1 MAASKLWTFLA
12 ELRAAGSQRSLSLLR
27 QAGDWAASGA
37 QVAQWLE
44 EDWPEAIAWIVV
56 AAGPFYLLRLV
67 VRRPRLCAAMVSL
80 WSSWLALQVLTKGR
94 VVVEQT
100 HQRGLTA
107 MQATREVVQK
117 SVVAVE
123 AWIVVFLPFVSDM
136 WRKSR
141 AIWHV
146 LSFRTKVVLVAGP
159 VGLYL
164 LGLAVKRL
172 LDAFHRRRSAMKRIM
187 LAVLF
192 HGSFLLACPVLW
204 YFSGF
209 LSPNW
214 QHLCLRNFLTTVP
227 TLGSL
232 YALGW
237 RPAPKFAELLALE
250 APAQHL
256 ALPSRNGAQASPG
269 RRRASASG
277 RSGRPAA
284 SEEPMEFQASA
295 STQRFWL
302 SYWAAWPLL
311 VSAEQGLPYLLEL
324 LDVPEVDVAQA
335 HLRRG
340 LLIFVIWLQLWQGSR
355 LQLALLRHVLGRMP
369 DTWPSMGNL
378 PVMHYLQVL
387 RSGVTTPSFNLLSML
402 QAMFQQRWR
411 LLAAGVAGAIL
422 LALMVIAFYTAV
434 SFANRVLVM
443 LLWVFAACD
452 SADTLA
458 HGHESMLARKLAFWS
473 VAMLWT
479 WLSQLPVVGTVLRLF
494 TPIVFALLM
503 AAGETIL
510 KRVVQP
516 GLDLAMKPLLRVLCG
531 PRLYLARRMKRAA
544 RVVCSPLRLARQADV
559 AEESAA
565 ETSAVPPAASLALP
579 EAASASTAASSSAAA
594 EAPPAASL
602 ALPEAASASTAASS
616 SAAAEAPGETLV
628 AARSPAESRRS
639 STASVNGASAS
650 GMAASPETK
659 TPNLRHR
666 KKGKNKR

>member
-12 ELRAAGSQRSLSLLR
+12 ELRVSGGQHALRLLR
-27 QAGDWAASGA
+27 KGGDWAASGV

-56 AAGPFYLLRLV
+56 ASGPAYLLRLV

-80 WSSWLALQVLTKGR
+80 WSSWLGLQVLTKGH

-100 HQRGLTA
+100 QQRGLTA

-123 AWIVVFLPFVSDM
+123 AWIVVFLPFVADM

-146 LSFRTKVVLVAGP
+146 LSFRTKVVLIAGP

-172 LDAFHRRRSAMKRIM
+172 LDAFHRRRAAMKRITM
-187 LAVLF
+187 AVLF

-209 LSPNW
+209 LSPYW

-232 YALGW
+232 FALGW

-250 APAQHL
+250 APTQHL
-256 ALPSRNGAQASPG
+256 ALPGSRNGAQAATPSRA
-269 RRRASASG
+269 RRGSNGAST
-277 RSGRPAA
+277 GRPAA
-284 SEEPMEFQASA
+284 PEEPMAFQASA

-302 SYWAAWPLL
+302 SYWATWPLL
-311 VSAEQGLPYLLEL
+311 MTAEQGLPYLLEL

-378 PVMHYLQVL
+378 PLMHYLQVL
-387 RSGVTTPSFNLLSML
+387 RSGVTTPSFNLLSMF

-411 LLAAGVAGAIL
+411 LLAAGAAGTIL
-422 LALMVIAFYTAV
+422 VVLVVMAFYTAV

-479 WLSQLPVVGTVLRLF
+479 WLSQLPMVGGLLRLF

-516 GLDLAMKPLLRVLCG
+516 GLDLAMKPLLRVL
-531 PRLYLARRMKRAA
+531 LYLARRMTRAA
-544 RVVCSPLRLARQADV
+544 RLVCSPLRLARLLLMTFGSVASRQADV
-559 AEESAA
+559 AEEESQAA
-565 ETSAVPPAASLALP
+565 EPSASVPPSLALP
-579 EAASASTAASSSAAA
+579 EAASASTAASSSAT
-594 EAPPAASL
+594 PAA
-602 ALPEAASASTAASS
+602 PD
-616 SAAAEAPGETLV
+616 APGEALV

-650 GMAASPETK
+650 AGMAASPETK

>member
-1 MAASKLWTFLA
+1 MAASKLWTVLT
-12 ELRAAGSQRSLSLLR
+12 ELRAAGSQGALSLLR
-27 QAGDWAASGA
+27 QEGDWAASGA
-37 QVAQWLE
+37 RLAEWLE
-44 EDWPEAIAWIVV
+44 EDWPEAMAWIVV
-56 AAGPFYLLRLV
+56 ISGPAYLLRLV
-67 VRRPRLCAAMVSL
+67 GRRPRLCAAMVSL
-80 WSSWLALQVLTKGR
+80 WSSWLGLQVLTKGR

-117 SVVAVE
+117 SVLAVE
-123 AWIVVFLPFVSDM
+123 AWIVVFLPFVADM
-136 WRKSR
+136 WRKCR

-172 LDAFHRRRSAMKRIM
+172 LDAFHRRRAAMKRIM

-204 YFSGF
+204 YLSGF

-250 APAQHL
+250 APTPHL
-256 ALPSRNGAQASPG
+256 ALPRNGAQAATPG
-269 RRRASASG
+269 RRRSGASLE
-277 RSGRPAA
+277 RPAA
-284 SEEPMEFQASA
+284 SEEAMEFQASA

-324 LDVPEVDVAQA
+324 LDVPEVELAQA
-335 HLRRG
+335 HLRRA

-378 PVMHYLQVL
+378 PVMQYLQVL
-387 RSGVTTPSFNLLSML
+387 RSGVTAPSFNLLSML

-411 LLAAGVAGAIL
+411 LLAAGVAGSIL
-422 LALMVIAFYTAV
+422 LALMVVAFYTAV

-479 WLSQLPVVGTVLRLF
+479 WFSQLPVLGTVLRLF

-516 GLDLAMKPLLRVLCG
+516 GLDLAMKPLLRVL
-531 PRLYLARRMKRAA
+531 LYLARRMKRAA
-544 RVVCSPLRLARQADV
+544 RLVCSPLRLARLLLLTFGSLASRQADV
-559 AEESAA
+559 AEEEAA
-565 ETSAVPPAASLALP
+565 EPGTSLALP
-579 EAASASTAASSSAAA
+579 EAPSAST
-594 EAPPAASL
+594 
-602 ALPEAASASTAASS
+602 
-616 SAAAEAPGETLV
+616 
-628 AARSPAESRRS
+628 
-639 STASVNGASAS
+639 
-650 GMAASPETK
+650 AASPETK
-659 TPNLRHR
+659 TPNPRQR

>member
-1 MAASKLWTFLA
+1 MA
-12 ELRAAGSQRSLSLLR
+12 R
-27 QAGDWAASGA
+27 
-37 QVAQWLE
+37 
-44 EDWPEAIAWIVV
+44 IA
-56 AAGPFYLLRLV
+56 
-67 VRRPRLCAAMVSL
+67 
-80 WSSWLALQVLTKGR
+80 
-94 VVVEQT
+94 
-100 HQRGLTA
+100 
-107 MQATREVVQK
+107 
-117 SVVAVE
+117 
-123 AWIVVFLPFVSDM
+123 
-136 WRKSR
+136 
-141 AIWHV
+141 
-146 LSFRTKVVLVAGP
+146 
-159 VGLYL
+159 
-164 LGLAVKRL
+164 
-172 LDAFHRRRSAMKRIM
+172 
-187 LAVLF
+187 
-192 HGSFLLACPVLW
+192 
-204 YFSGF
+204 
-209 LSPNW
+209 
-214 QHLCLRNFLTTVP
+214 
-227 TLGSL
+227 
-232 YALGW
+232 
-237 RPAPKFAELLALE
+237 
-250 APAQHL
+250 
-256 ALPSRNGAQASPG
+256 
-269 RRRASASG
+269 
-277 RSGRPAA
+277 
-284 SEEPMEFQASA
+284 
-295 STQRFWL
+295 RFWL

-516 GLDLAMKPLLRVLCG
+516 GLDLAMKPLLRVL
-531 PRLYLARRMKRAA
+531 LYLARRMKRAA
-544 RVVCSPLRLARQADV
+544 RVVCSPLRLARLLLMTFGSLASRQADV

-565 ETSAVPPAASLALP
+565 ETSAV
-579 EAASASTAASSSAAA
+579 
-594 EAPPAASL
+594 PPAASL

-639 STASVNGASAS
+639 STASVNGASAP